1 MASETME
8 PPRTPWRRC
17 VPLLLAL
24 MLPAPVGAQTPA
36 ERAESE
42 RLIAQAVVHYR
53 AGRVAEALE
62 KFRAGEPHAADRAGV
77 RYNIGRCLQ
86 ALERPQSALEVFES
100 IRAMDGVRP
109 DLLARVDQRIAEVE
123 EAWFGVLTVSCDGAD
138 AEVRVTTMPGEAWP
152 CPATVSR
159 VTPGPITVS
168 GVTAD
173 GRTARRS
180 VRLTAGQVAPV
191 ELVFPP
197 PMSSAG
203 AGRPEEPKQ
212 APAPGP
218 EIAGGIEPAS
228 PSAAPFVLM
237 IAGGLAAV
245 GGGISLGIASAQFD
259 DASALHTDYEAAT
272 APGDAERLRG
282 QAEDALDTG
291 ETARVLGYGL
301 IGVGGAALVAGVIW
315 AAGQPSADTAV
326 RLVPAGNGV
335 ALRGAW

>member
-53 AGRVAEALE
+53 AGRVAEALA

-86 ALERPQSALEVFES
+86 ALERPKSALEVFES
-100 IRAMDGVRP
+100 IRDMAGVRP

-123 EAWFGVLTVSCDGAD
+123 ERWFGALAVSCDGAG
-138 AEVRVTTMPGEAWP
+138 AEVRVTSMPGRTWP
-152 CPATVSR
+152 CPATVTR
-159 VTPGPITVS
+159 VAAGLLTVS
-168 GVTAD
+168 GVTVD

-180 VRLTAGQVAPV
+180 VRLAPGEVAPI
-191 ELVFPP
+191 ELAFPP
-197 PMSSAG
+197 PPSSARVNPPER
-203 AGRPEEPKQ
+203 AERPPDGG
-212 APAPGP
+212 PG
-218 EIAGGIEPAS
+218 IAGYIEPTS
-228 PSAAPFVLM
+228 PSAAPLVMM
-237 IAGGLAAV
+237 IAGGLVAV

-282 QAEDALDTG
+282 QAEDALDSG

-301 IGVGGAALVAGVIW
+301 IGVGGAALIAGVIW
-315 AAGQPSADTAV
+315 AAGQPSTDTAV
-326 RLVPAGNGV
+326 RWVPAGNGV